1 MHNGLESFE
10 TYNILIIYLEENL
23 SSQKLICY
31 KAIKKFNVDNFNNK
45 KNRVLN
51 FNCVNIFVFD
61 LKKKN
66 NEIFKMAITSSQREC
81 KRLIFH

>member
-45 KNRVLN
+45 KKQSV
-51 FNCVNIFVFD
+51 
-61 LKKKN
+61 K
-66 NEIFKMAITSSQREC
+66 FKLC
-81 KRLIFH
+81 